1 MRCRYALPS
10 SRGTAESNRRI
21 RTVASRPAVRI
32 ATSTASSGAALD
44 PPPADH
50 RRAGRRARAWFAGN
64 PDFRSVDAA
73 ARAGMSRG
81 TLGEVVDR
89 LERRALVARVE
100 VLQGGRQV
108 LLQLTD
114 DGAEL
119 WRSVAPQVVE
129 TEREF
134 AAQPSGQRLLGALV
148 QRIRAP
154 STAIAER
161 RCV

>member
-1 MRCRYALPS
+1 
-10 SRGTAESNRRI
+10 
-21 RTVASRPAVRI
+21 
-32 ATSTASSGAALD
+32 
-44 PPPADH
+44 
-50 RRAGRRARAWFAGN
+50 
-64 PDFRSVDAA
+64 
-73 ARAGMSRG
+73 MSRG